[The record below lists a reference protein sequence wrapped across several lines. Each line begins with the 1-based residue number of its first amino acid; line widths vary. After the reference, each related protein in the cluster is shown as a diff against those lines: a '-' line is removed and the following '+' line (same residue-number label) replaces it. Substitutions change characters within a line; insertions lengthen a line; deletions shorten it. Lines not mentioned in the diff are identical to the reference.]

1 MFLLRVVVMVSKAA
15 PIPLAWTSLFL
26 SIDFVLTLFFI
37 RVALTADE
45 YQLTM
50 QSLTAK
56 DDGKKL
62 SCVYDNGEEGA
73 TVKTF
78 RLRLKVMTT
87 TPPPPPEPTEPA
99 VVVDEVV
106 TEASKP
112 VPTKAGRV
120 DTKDSDSKTQVDK
133 KTTDLSG
140 KEGGGGGGGGAPS
153 LTTSSGLAAILI
165 TLYALQL

>member
-1 MFLLRVVVMVSKAA
+1 MVSKAA

>member
-1 MFLLRVVVMVSKAA
+1 M
-15 PIPLAWTSLFL
+15 
-26 SIDFVLTLFFI
+26 
-37 RVALTADE
+37 ALTADE

-50 QSLTAK
+50 QSLTGK

-62 SCVYDNGEEGA
+62 SCVYDNA
-73 TVKTF
+73 VDAVTVKTF

-99 VVVDEVV
+99 VEEEEEVV